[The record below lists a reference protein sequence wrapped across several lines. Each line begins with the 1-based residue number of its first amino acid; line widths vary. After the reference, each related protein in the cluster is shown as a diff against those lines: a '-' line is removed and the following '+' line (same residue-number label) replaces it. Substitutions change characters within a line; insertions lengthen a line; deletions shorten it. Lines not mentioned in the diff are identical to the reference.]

1 MNIRDFIKSF
11 WDITRHIVFARRAKV
26 LFYYPQHFNRSAHGT
41 NPFFDAL
48 LETCEKNGISYKLI
62 EEPDWGTDKPRN
74 PKALKG
80 DTLYLLILVLRK
92 MVRCLR
98 PGKPFY
104 LNEAIVARI
113 LNVLTFGR
121 LLYSKYISISG
132 SLNELFLALNPKG
145 QVFEMQHG
153 IVYHNII
160 SFFEKDGRLKEAY
173 KNPNLHFLFWGEG
186 YRQSVIR
193 GHETELAQRT
203 HVVGY
208 PVAVDKTPDSNVN
221 DEDKVI
227 LISLQFTADWDMP
240 MQMQVKQMLIECLEE
255 LRSSG
260 RQVLLKQHPRYNNAI
275 DISDIYQRFDFV
287 RETHESL
294 GKLICKTFLH
304 VTYFSTTAFEFAA
317 EGVPSFF
324 MSNCNFSLERNLFY
338 SEYGYP
344 IFKEVK
350 VGAVIAEMRQQ
361 SNYKAYSARVLK
373 WYHSFYTS
381 YKEVNFINYIH

>member
-113 LNVLTFGR
+113 LNFLTFGR

-153 IVYHNII
+153 VVFAGKDA
-160 SFFEKDGRLKEAY
+160 FFEPDGSLHPAY
-173 KNPNLHFLFWGEG
+173 QNPNFHLLFWGEG

-193 GHETELAQRT
+193 GHEEELEHRT

-208 PVAVDKTPDSNVN
+208 PVSMPVVQKNSN
-221 DEDKVI
+221 DEGKI
-227 LISLQFTADWDMP
+227 IFFSLQFTADWDML
-240 MQMQVKQMLIECLEE
+240 MLERVKQMLVECLEE
-255 LRSSG
+255 IRCTGL
-260 RQVLLKQHPRYNNAI
+260 QVLLKHHPRYNNAI
-275 DISDIYQRFDFV
+275 DISDIYRRFDFV
-287 RETHESL
+287 KETTETLTSL
-294 GKLICKTFLH
+294 INKVLLH
-304 VTYFSTTAFEFAA
+304 VTYHSTTAFEFA
-317 EGVPSFF
+317 EQGIPTFF
-324 MSNCNFSLERNLFY
+324 LHSKDYEHDNNIFYKEYHYPLFFNKQIIDVINDGSVHHCSSIVKNWHKRFY
-338 SEYGYP
+338 S
-344 IFKEVK
+344 
-350 VGAVIAEMRQQ
+350 
-361 SNYKAYSARVLK
+361 
-373 WYHSFYTS
+373 S
-381 YKEVNFINYIH
+381 YQEKYFLQKISV

>member
-26 LFYYPQHFNRSAHGT
+26 LFYYPQHFNRSAKGT

-48 LETCEKNGISYKLI
+48 LETCENNGISYKLI

-80 DTLYLLILVLRK
+80 DALYLLILLLRK

-104 LNEAIVARI
+104 LNETIVARI

-160 SFFEKDGRLKEAY
+160 SFFGKDGRLKEAY

-193 GHETELAQRT
+193 GHESELEHRT
-203 HVVGY
+203 HVIGY
-208 PVAVDKTPDSNVN
+208 PVKSDSAGIAPTHQEKYIVF
-221 DEDKVI
+221 
-227 LISLQFTADWDMP
+227 SLQFTADWDMP
-240 MQMQVKQMLIECLEE
+240 MLEQVKQMLIECLEQ
-255 LRSSG
+255 LRTTG
-260 RQVLLKQHPRYNNAI
+260 TQVLLKHHPRYNNVI
-275 DISDIYQRFDFV
+275 DIRDIYQRFDFV
-287 RETHESL
+287 QETKESL
-294 GKLICKTFLH
+294 PSLINKTLLH

-317 EGVPSFF
+317 EGVPTFF
-324 MSNCNFSLERNLFY
+324 MSNRNFPLNNNLFY
-338 SEYGYP
+338 CEYGYP
-344 IFKEVK
+344 IYRENK
-350 VGAVIAEMRQQ
+350 IAYVVNELKQP
-361 SNYKAYSARVLK
+361 NNFNAYSRIVLD
-373 WYHSFYTS
+373 WYQKYYSPYNEFFS
-381 YKEVNFINYIH
+381 INNIY